1 VIRLQNEFHVAL
13 SVEDTWRLL
22 TDLPKVAGC
31 MPGAAFDEEV
41 DGAYQGRIATRI
53 GPISARYRGT
63 ASFREHDAVSHRAV
77 IEARGR
83 EEKGNGS
90 AQALVTAVL
99 KPDGQGTLVDVSTEL
114 TISGRAAQFGRSL
127 LAEVSNSMVD
137 EFLRRL
143 EAMIAEG
150 GAASAPA
157 STVPAST
164 VPASTVPERAV
175 PAAPARSDD
184 RRLDDE
190 ADQLDVLSTI
200 VLPLVR
206 KHAREAAIAVAIG
219 VAGYLL
225 GRGAGGRRARGP
237 AVSAVYLLPRALP
250 AERSTGAV

>member
-1 VIRLQNEFHVAL
+1 MQLQNRFRVAL
-13 SVEDTWRLL
+13 PVEDTWRLL

-31 MPGAAFDEEV
+31 LPGATVDEAV
-41 DGAYQGRIATRI
+41 DGAYQGRIATRV

-77 IEARGR
+77 IEASGR

-90 AQALVTAVL
+90 AQALITAVL
-99 KPDGQGTLVDVSTEL
+99 KPDGDGTLVDVSTEL

-143 EAMIAEG
+143 EAMIAQDG
-150 GAASAPA
+150 GAGAPR
-157 STVPAST
+157 STVPA
-164 VPASTVPERAV
+164 VPAV
-175 PAAPARSDD
+175 PAAPAGSAD
-184 RRLDDE
+184 RRHADE

-206 KHAREAAIAVAIG
+206 KHARDAAIAVAIG
-219 VAGYLL
+219 AAGYLL
-225 GRGAGGRRARGP
+225 GRSRGGRRARGSRVP
-237 AVSAVYLLPRALP
+237 ALYLLPHALP
-250 AERSTGAV
+250 TERPLATA

>member
-1 VIRLQNEFHVAL
+1 VIQLQNRFRVAL
-13 SVEDTWRLL
+13 PVEDTWRLL

-31 MPGAAFDEEV
+31 LPGAIVDDAV

-90 AQALVTAVL
+90 AQALITAVL
-99 KPDGQGTLVDVSTEL
+99 KPDGDGTLVDVSTEL

-143 EAMIAEG
+143 EAMTAQG
-150 GAASAPA
+150 GAAGAPQTAVPVAPA
-157 STVPAST
+157 GSA
-164 VPASTVPERAV
+164 
-175 PAAPARSDD
+175 D
-184 RRLDDE
+184 RRHDDE

-200 VLPLVR
+200 VLPLLR
-206 KHAREAAIAVAIG
+206 KHARDAAIAVAIG
-219 VAGYLL
+219 AAGYLL
-225 GRGAGGRRARGP
+225 GRSRGGRRARGSRVP
-237 AVSAVYLLPRALP
+237 ALYLLPHALP
-250 AERSTGAV
+250 TERPVATA